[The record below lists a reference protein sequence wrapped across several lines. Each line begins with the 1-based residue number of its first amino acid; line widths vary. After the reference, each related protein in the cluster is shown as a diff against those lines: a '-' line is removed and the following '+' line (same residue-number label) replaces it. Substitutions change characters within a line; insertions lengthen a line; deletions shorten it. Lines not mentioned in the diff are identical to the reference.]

1 MKTNQPLTFNQ
12 EKDYGVAVNLAPNA
26 FDYMINKKITRLH
39 KLALK
44 AAVARDEFEQALA
57 KAQRERNWVDICIA
71 EGIDPQ
77 ANAGD
82 WMC

>member
-1 MKTNQPLTFNQ
+1 M
-12 EKDYGVAVNLAPNA
+12 
-26 FDYMINKKITRLH
+26 MNKKITRLQ

-44 AAVARDEFEQALA
+44 AAVARDKFEEALA
-57 KAQRERNWVDICIA
+57 KAQQERNWVATCII

>member
-1 MKTNQPLTFNQ
+1 MK
-12 EKDYGVAVNLAPNA
+12 
-26 FDYMINKKITRLH
+26 NKKIIRLH

-44 AAVARDEFEQALA
+44 AAVARDKFEEALA
-57 KAQRERNWVDICIA
+57 KAQRERNWVAVCIA

>member
-1 MKTNQPLTFNQ
+1 MPYNSC
-12 EKDYGVAVNLAPNA
+12 
-26 FDYMINKKITRLH
+26 MINKKITRLH

-44 AAVARDEFEQALA
+44 AAVARDKFEAALA
-57 KAQRERNWVDICIA
+57 KAQRERNWVALCIV

>member
-1 MKTNQPLTFNQ
+1 MGEVGWDDGWAAAYDGWRTDGRMK
-12 EKDYGVAVNLAPNA
+12 
-26 FDYMINKKITRLH
+26 IKKITRLH

-44 AAVARDEFEQALA
+44 AAVARDKFEQALA

>member
-1 MKTNQPLTFNQ
+1 MGEVGWGDGWSAAYDGWRTDGSMK
-12 EKDYGVAVNLAPNA
+12 
-26 FDYMINKKITRLH
+26 IKKITRLH

-44 AAVARDEFEQALA
+44 AAVARDKFEQALA

>member
-1 MKTNQPLTFNQ
+1 
-12 EKDYGVAVNLAPNA
+12 
-26 FDYMINKKITRLH
+26 MINKKIEKLH
-39 KLALK
+39 KLAVK
-44 AAVARDEFEQALA
+44 AAVARELFEIALE
-57 KAQRERNWVDICIA
+57 KAQRERNWVNICIA

>member
-1 MKTNQPLTFNQ
+1 MKTNQPLTFPLH
-12 EKDYGVAVNLAPNA
+12 YYHTPLTPP
-26 FDYMINKKITRLH
+26 KITRLH

-44 AAVARDEFEQALA
+44 AAVARDKFEQALA